1 MKIAILCGMRRILFY
16 FLSFVLVGCLSL
28 QPASLID
35 DYRVTKS
42 RRWVKEKP
50 RTYHFVFENSK
61 PPEEWRWFTQIH
73 FGVYND
79 PQQRHYA
86 FEVDHK
92 PYTLLYTSYTR
103 TGERINVWAMV
114 LDELLLRW
122 INMSF
127 FEPDHTTK
135 NIRQYVRVS
144 VRDAHEKDAL
154 HPSHPHRKT
163 VIASLEEL
171 RRTYLATNNYMDQL
185 FRKD

>member
-1 MKIAILCGMRRILFY
+1 MRRIF
-16 FLSFVLVGCLSL
+16 FCCLSFVLVGCFSL

-35 DYRVTKS
+35 DYRVTKA
-42 RRWVKEKP
+42 RKWVKEKP
-50 RTYHFVFENSK
+50 RTYHFVFENPK

-79 PQQRHYA
+79 PQQRLHA
-86 FEVDHK
+86 FQIDEK
-92 PYTLLYTSYTR
+92 PYTLLYTSFTR

-127 FEPDHTTK
+127 FEADHTTK

-154 HPSHPHRKT
+154 HPSYPQRTT
-163 VIASLEEL
+163 VIAYLEEL
-171 RRTYLATNNYMDQL
+171 RHTYLDTNNYMDQL
-185 FRKD
+185 FRKE